1 MGLVVCDG
9 GVQDLAKVTRD
20 AIYLRYFLR
29 LFTNDWEPQ
38 RGDTVV
44 RYTEAVFSGYPGP
57 VQITGWSQPVLSAH
71 VSTITALPVMYA
83 HSAGP
88 FGNFIFGYYVTTQA
102 GTLVWAE
109 RRPGIGLPMFSAG
122 DSYVVVPR
130 LSFTSDLP

>member
-9 GVQDLAKVTRD
+9 GCQDLAKVTRD
-20 AIYLRYFLR
+20 AIYLRYYVR
-29 LFTNDWEPQ
+29 LFSNDWQPQ

-71 VSTITALPVMYA
+71 VSSITAAQIVYL

-88 FGNFIFGYYVTTQA
+88 LGNYVFGYYVTTQA
-102 GTLVWAE
+102 GALVWAE
-109 RRPGIGLPMFSAG
+109 RQPGIGLPMFSAG
-122 DSYVVVPR
+122 DRYSVVPR
-130 LSFTSDLP
+130 LSITSDLP